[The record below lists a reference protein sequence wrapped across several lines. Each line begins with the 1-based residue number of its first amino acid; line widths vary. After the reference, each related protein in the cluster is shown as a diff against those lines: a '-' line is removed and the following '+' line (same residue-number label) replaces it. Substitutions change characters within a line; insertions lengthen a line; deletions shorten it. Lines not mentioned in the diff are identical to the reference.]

1 MRSDSN
7 RRPPRLTIA
16 RRELRML
23 TAEKTIVLALAI
35 QLFVA
40 AFSSF
45 LVVGLVSLYDPTG
58 ADGYQIEAAVTGD
71 AADELL
77 AAAGDHERIEAT
89 AYTDLAGA
97 QTAFRTGQADVLFVA
112 TWQTDPD
119 DEADRLRVTTSV
131 PESNVETTII
141 VAETRTLLQTV
152 ERDLRADRR
161 ESLESRP
168 LQPLGEREGNPYYD
182 FTYTVLVPLLVL
194 LPAFISGSITVDS
207 LTEEVE
213 RETLEVLRVAP
224 ITLTQI
230 VDGKAAAAIVIAPIQ
245 AITWLGLITLNG
257 TPVANLGWLFV
268 LASALAIGIVSIAVA
283 TALLAADRRS
293 AQLLY
298 AVSAIALFAGTAVL
312 AGGPTN
318 AIARLAIDSADAAI
332 YASVVVVV
340 VAAIVAYGGVRVIVS
355 RVDPN
360 EL

>member
-1 MRSDSN
+1 
-7 RRPPRLTIA
+7 
-16 RRELRML
+16 ML

-257 TPVANLGWLFV
+257 TPVANHV
-268 LASALAIGIVSIAVA
+268 IA
-283 TALLAADRRS
+283 
-293 AQLLY
+293 
-298 AVSAIALFAGTAVL
+298 
-312 AGGPTN
+312 
-318 AIARLAIDSADAAI
+318 
-332 YASVVVVV
+332 
-340 VAAIVAYGGVRVIVS
+340 
-355 RVDPN
+355 
-360 EL
+360 